1 MRTSRKVAVIV
12 GLSVAF
18 FASLSSPGR
27 ALADEVL
34 RAKLRGFSEVPA
46 ISTAAKGEFR
56 GKISEDETAIDYEE
70 SYEGLEGTVTQS
82 HIHFGQRGVSAG
94 ITVWLCQTA
103 TNPAPAS
110 VAAITPFC
118 PTSPGTVSGT
128 VTAANVIGPVGQGIS
143 ATEFAELLRA
153 IRAGI
158 TYANVHSRD
167 AGGVATNF
175 NAGEIRGQIKAFR
188 HHDRDHDRDED

>member
-1 MRTSRKVAVIV
+1 MSKPRMLTLTV
-12 GLSVAF
+12 GLSLAF
-18 FASLSSPGR
+18 LASLSIPR
-27 ALADEVL
+27 ASADEFL
-34 RAKLRGFSEVPA
+34 RAKLHGFSEVPA
-46 ISTAAKGEFR
+46 ISTEARGEFR
-56 GKISEDETAIDYEE
+56 GKISSDDTTIEYEE

-82 HIHFGQRGVSAG
+82 HIHFGQHGVSGG

-118 PTSPGTVSGT
+118 PASPGTVNGT

-158 TYANVHSRD
+158 TYANVHSKD

-175 NAGEIRGQIKAFR
+175 NAGEIRGQIEVFR
-188 HHDRDHDRDED
+188 HRDHDED